1 MRVWEGRY
9 VECRERRHLNNA
21 VASIDPD
28 LRASHEPTRVR
39 RKEHN
44 GSSQVLRVTHTAHG
58 GQALPGPLELRVMR
72 ENSFRKLRE
81 HVTGTQAI
89 DTDALLGP
97 FDSERGGHVL
107 HSYSKWQHGLV
118 KIRISDIKLQSKPR
132 GGNEKGEVDIGN
144 KNKVQKTER

>member
-1 MRVWEGRY
+1 MRVWEGRD
-9 VECRERRHLNNA
+9 VEYRERRHLNNA
-21 VASIDPD
+21 VTSIDPD

-81 HVTGTQAI
+81 HVTGTQTI

-97 FDSERGGHVL
+97 L
-107 HSYSKWQHGLV
+107 HAQARSHMLDRCMRRSADGLTPPCAGALH
-118 KIRISDIKLQSKPR
+118 RNTHRP
-132 GGNEKGEVDIGN
+132 
-144 KNKVQKTER
+144 

>member
-1 MRVWEGRY
+1 MRVWESRD
-9 VECRERRHLNNA
+9 VNWRERRHLNNA
-21 VASIDPD
+21 VTSIDPD

-44 GSSQVLRVTHTAHG
+44 GSSQVLRVTHTTHG

-81 HVTGTQAI
+81 HVTGTQTI

-107 HSYSKWQHGLV
+107 HSYSKWQYALV
-118 KIRISDIKLQSKPR
+118 KFVFRVLSFSQNR
-132 GGNEKGEVDIGN
+132 GGK
-144 KNKVQKTER
+144 

>member
-1 MRVWEGRY
+1 MCVWEGGD

-21 VASIDPD
+21 VTSINPD

-44 GSSQVLRVTHTAHG
+44 GSSQVLRVTHATHG
-58 GQALPGPLELRVMR
+58 GQALPGPLELRIMC

-107 HSYSKWQHGLV
+107 HSYSKWQYGLV

-132 GGNEKGEVDIGN
+132 GGNEKVEVDTGN
-144 KNKVQKTER
+144 KN